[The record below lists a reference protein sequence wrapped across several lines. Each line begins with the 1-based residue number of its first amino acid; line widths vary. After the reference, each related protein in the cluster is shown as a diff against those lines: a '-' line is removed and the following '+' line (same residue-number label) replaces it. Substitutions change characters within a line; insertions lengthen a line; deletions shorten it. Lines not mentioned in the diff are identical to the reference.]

1 MFMGHFVAL
10 VLVLVASAGSTSSRG
25 TDEGYWLP
33 VTVRREREERVR
45 REKGEER
52 VRRERVRR
60 EERKERREKR
70 VRRESEK
77 RE

>member
-52 VRRERVRR
+52 REKR
-60 EERKERREKR
+60 EGRREKR
-70 VRRESEK
+70 EGRRESEK